1 METVTDFIF
10 LGSKITGDCDCSQEI
25 KRHLLLGTKALTKID
40 SILKSR
46 DISLPKKV
54 HIVSNSDDFPVV
66 MYRCQNWTIK
76 KAEHWRIDAV
86 VLEKTLES
94 LGQEGDQ
101 SNQSQRKSTLN
112 IHWKDWCWA
121 EAPTVWPTDAKSR
134 LTGKDSD
141 AGKNWRHKKWETE
154 GETVELHHW
163 LNRCEFEQT
172 PGDSEGQGSLK
183 CCSLWGH

>member
-25 KRHLLLGTKALTKID
+25 KRHLLLGTKALTKLD
-40 SILKSR
+40 SLLKSR

-94 LGQEGDQ
+94 PLDRKEIKATNPKGNQLWIFTGRTDAELKLQQFGQLMQRADSLEKTLMLGNTEGTG
-101 SNQSQRKSTLN
+101 SGRQRKRRMSYITDSTDVNLS
-112 IHWKDWCWA
+112 K
-121 EAPTVWPTDAKSR
+121 
-134 LTGKDSD
+134 L
-141 AGKNWRHKKWETE
+141 
-154 GETVELHHW
+154 
-163 LNRCEFEQT
+163 Q
-172 PGDSEGQGSLK
+172 
-183 CCSLWGH
+183 